1 MFRRMASRP
10 VMSSASS
17 PSVGKTSQLCLGP
30 LEWHRP
36 VVREAVHDVIDDS
49 AVSGVKNVA
58 RSNIK
63 AGTVIFQEGGPIHN
77 QPCMHSIQVGVTQH
91 CAIQGEGRFTSH
103 SFNPNMMVRIV
114 EMTSHPVDF
123 IAVRDI
129 AEGESLTFDYT
140 TTEWEM
146 NSGFN
151 DAETGMTCRG
161 FRHLPFERRI
171 RLLEQGLLAKH
182 ILDLWLKE
190 SIGDVSS
197 NQTQTSYLTR

>member
-1 MFRRMASRP
+1 M
-10 VMSSASS
+10 
-17 PSVGKTSQLCLGP
+17 
-30 LEWHRP
+30 
-36 VVREAVHDVIDDS
+36 REAVHDVIGDS

-63 AGTVIFQEGGPIHN
+63 AGTVIFQEHGPIHD
-77 QPCMHSIQVGVTQH
+77 QPHMHSIQVGVDQH
-91 CAIQGEGRFTSH
+91 CEIQGEGRFTSH

-123 IAVRDI
+123 VALRDI
-129 AEGESLTFDYT
+129 AEGEDLTFDYT

-146 NSGFN
+146 NAGFT
-151 DAETGMTCRG
+151 DAETGMTCHG
-161 FRHLPFERRI
+161 FRHLAFERKI

-190 SIGDVSS
+190 SILDISS
-197 NQTQTSYLTR
+197 GQKQKSYLTRWTAK